1 MAYFVCKMENEIKK
15 CLVFLVSAVFAFG
28 TIGMASAE
36 TKKERWI
43 KEQDQKID
51 RQAKDKKE
59 AAQDKN
65 SGKAWTGGGAQQQ
78 KDEKRITAE
87 AEKKKKEAR
96 EAAKGFGSKGD
107 EKYDP
112 KKDKRNR

>member
-1 MAYFVCKMENEIKK
+1 MKK
-15 CLVFLVSAVFAFG
+15 CLVLLVSAVFAFG
-28 TIGMASAE
+28 TIGMAFAE

-51 RQAKDKKE
+51 NQAKDKKE
-59 AAQDKN
+59 AAQN
-65 SGKAWTGGGAQQQ
+65 NNAGGAWARGAAKQGR
-78 KDEKRITAE
+78 DEKRIDAE
-87 AEKKKKEAR
+87 AAQKKKDVR
-96 EAAKGFGSKGD
+96 EAAKGLGHKGD